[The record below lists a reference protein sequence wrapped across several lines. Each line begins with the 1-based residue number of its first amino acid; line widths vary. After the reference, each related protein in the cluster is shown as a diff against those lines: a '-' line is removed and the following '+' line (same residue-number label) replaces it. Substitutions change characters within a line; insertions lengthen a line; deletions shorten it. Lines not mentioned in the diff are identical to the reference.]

1 MSAPVTDP
9 ADELAGIIAEIE
21 AGIATAEATVRAVA
35 AGVSTVLDQLPG
47 WAADGVRVA
56 LADMQRTF
64 DEKVAELRGWI
75 AYRGDPA
82 ALRRYGAVWANEI
95 GAAASRAGAFATFNG
110 VAADDRWSGVAADAY
125 RFTLPAQK
133 DATTAIKAAGDEI
146 GAAFE
151 ELANAIASFWVAIG
165 VAVAGLVVAIVSAA
179 VSAPTVVGAPIGIG
193 LVAAGLTAFATA
205 GTFAWTALT
214 DITNESAAR
223 SAEIERRLS
232 NDTAFPGGVW
242 PRSTTP
248 ISGDGSITDGD
259 DTDWHV
265 K

>member
-1 MSAPVTDP
+1 MSAPVTAP
-9 ADELAGIIAEIE
+9 ADELAGIISDIE
-21 AGIATAEATVRAVA
+21 AGLATAETTVRVLA
-35 AGVSTVLDQLPG
+35 AGSSAVLDQLPG
-47 WAADGVRVA
+47 WAADGIRVGI
-56 LADMQRTF
+56 ADMQRAF

-95 GAAASRAGAFATFNG
+95 GGAASRAGAFATLDQ
-110 VAADDRWSGVAADAY
+110 VAADDRWSGTAADAY
-125 RFTLPAQK
+125 RFALPAQR
-133 DATTAIKAAGDEI
+133 DASTAIKAAGDEI

-151 ELANAIASFWVAIG
+151 ELANAITTFWVAIG

-179 VSAPTVVGAPIGIG
+179 VSAPTVVGAPIGLG
-193 LVAAGLTAFATA
+193 VVVAGLTAFAGASTV
-205 GTFAWTALT
+205 AWSALT
-214 DITNESAAR
+214 DITNESATR

-232 NDTAFPGGVW
+232 NDNAFPGGAW

-248 ISGDGSITDGD
+248 ISTDASITDGD
-259 DTDWHV
+259 DTDWHL

>member
-1 MSAPVTDP
+1 MSAPVTDS
-9 ADELAGIIAEIE
+9 ADELAGIISDIQS
-21 AGIATAEATVRAVA
+21 GIDTADTTVRIIA
-35 AGVSTVLDQLPG
+35 AAISAALDQLPG
-47 WAADGVRVA
+47 WAVAGIRVE
-56 LADMQRTF
+56 LAAMQRTF
-64 DEKVAELRGWI
+64 EEKIAELRRWI

-82 ALRRYGAVWANEI
+82 ALRRYGAMWANEI

-133 DATTAIKAAGDEI
+133 DASIAIKAAGDEI

-151 ELANAIASFWVAIG
+151 ELANAITSFWVDVSIAMI
-165 VAVAGLVVAIVSAA
+165 GLVVAIVAA
-179 VSAPTVVGAPIGIG
+179 AATTPTGVGAPIGIG
-193 LVAAGLTAFATA
+193 FVVAGLSAFVLAS
-205 GTFAWTALT
+205 GSAWSALN
-214 DITNESAAR
+214 DITNESATR